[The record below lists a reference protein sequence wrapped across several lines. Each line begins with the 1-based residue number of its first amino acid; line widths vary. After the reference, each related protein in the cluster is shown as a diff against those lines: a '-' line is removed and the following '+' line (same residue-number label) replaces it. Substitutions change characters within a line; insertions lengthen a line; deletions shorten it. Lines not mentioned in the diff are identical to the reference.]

1 MSAVLKLKT
10 LNGRPILRGYEHVW
24 SVILQLTRSGDSFTR
39 HDVDQAC
46 CDPNDTTV
54 TDYLRRLLKAGYLAE
69 IGTSPGR
76 HRRKVYRLVKR
87 RDEAPR
93 LRRDGSA
100 APVPVN
106 QLLWNTMRRLLRD
119 GFNAREL
126 AAFAST
132 CFFAIAGRTR
142 IRTPSFQNTCVFMFS
157 TCLRVQ
163 QLQ

>member
-87 RDEAPR
+87 QDEAPR

-119 GFNAREL
+119 GFNA
-126 AAFAST
+126 
-132 CFFAIAGRTR
+132 
-142 IRTPSFQNTCVFMFS
+142 
-157 TCLRVQ
+157 
-163 QLQ
+163 LQGVERNGL